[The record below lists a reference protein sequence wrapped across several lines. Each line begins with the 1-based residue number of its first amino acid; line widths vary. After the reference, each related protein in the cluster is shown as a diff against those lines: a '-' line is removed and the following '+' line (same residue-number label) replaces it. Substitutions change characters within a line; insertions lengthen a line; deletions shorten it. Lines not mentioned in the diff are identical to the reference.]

1 MYKSSG
7 LLTTL
12 MFSTKLD
19 FLGLLLYICD
29 RKTVPW
35 NMVQQGLKE
44 VRSLTTL

>member
-19 FLGLLLYICD
+19 FLGLLWYL
-29 RKTVPW
+29 W
-35 NMVQQGLKE
+35 
-44 VRSLTTL
+44 S